1 MESGRPS
8 ATARSTALS
17 RAAHQLL
24 DHPRVLEDPIALRI
38 IGPDAAA
45 SIQAASERF
54 TQGIARY
61 LRAFLVARSRY
72 AEDELRKA
80 VDS

>member
-1 MESGRPS
+1 
-8 ATARSTALS
+8 
-17 RAAHQLL
+17 
-24 DHPRVLEDPIALRI
+24 
-38 IGPDAAA
+38 GPDAAA

-80 VDS
+80 VDSGASQYVVLGAGLDTSTYRNRLPRLRMFRFPVA